1 MELFLWATK
10 EISNITFFFVS
21 KDTIKATIPE
31 QENRFSKFR
40 KIPGMRS
47 FHSFKPITEENMIH
61 AKRYS
66 NAELFDQFLVFKTAG
81 KAEVISVLSP
91 GQYVAAVYD
100 NKWWLG
106 MILQVD
112 NEHDD
117 YKIRFLHPAGPSP
130 TFHWPQFDDECYIV
144 RDHILLSIAPLNAS
158 SYGRQYTLPG
168 KTEAEI
174 NNLFQK

>member
-1 MELFLWATK
+1 M
-10 EISNITFFFVS
+10 S